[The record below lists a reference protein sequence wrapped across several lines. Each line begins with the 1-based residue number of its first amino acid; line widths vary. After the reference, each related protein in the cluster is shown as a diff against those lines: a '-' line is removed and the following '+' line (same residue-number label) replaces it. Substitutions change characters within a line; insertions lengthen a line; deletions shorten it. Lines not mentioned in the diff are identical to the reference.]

1 MCPTGPAQCW
11 GCSSAS
17 KYKCPRCEM
26 RSCSLACVQRHKVEA
41 DCDGVRDRLKYL
53 PLNNF
58 SDMDVVSDFRL
69 LEQVTQQVDRW
80 WSLLLH

>member
-1 MCPTGPAQCW
+1 
-11 GCSSAS
+11 
-17 KYKCPRCEM
+17 M
-26 RSCSLACVQRHKVEA
+26 RSCSLVCVQKHKAEA
-41 DCDGVRDRLKYL
+41 DCDGVRERLKYL

-80 WSLLLH
+80 GVCCYIEILIMRPQV